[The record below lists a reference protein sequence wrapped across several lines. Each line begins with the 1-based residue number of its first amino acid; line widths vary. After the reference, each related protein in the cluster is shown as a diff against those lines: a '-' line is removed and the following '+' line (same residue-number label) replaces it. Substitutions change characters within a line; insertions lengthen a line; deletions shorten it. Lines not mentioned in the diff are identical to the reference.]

1 MGPLCCIQA
10 DSSHPTTIM
19 SDNVNLSAMGLL
31 QSLADILGLD
41 SRKRLSKGALVALE
55 TVQPRFLSKYGVQV
69 LLGLDSERVIEDWL
83 RKGVCDDGIT
93 FPRPVEITKRIQR
106 WDIQEV
112 LDFMERKKAKRNQPD
127 QRSPF

>member
-1 MGPLCCIQA
+1 MSA
-10 DSSHPTTIM
+10 DSP
-19 SDNVNLSAMGLL
+19 SAMGLL
-31 QSLADILGLD
+31 KALADILGLD

-83 RKGVCDDGIT
+83 RKGDCDDGIT